1 MGNDAIKYSNK
12 AKSPKRRLLSAVVL
26 CGAMAFVALPRTA
39 AGTPP
44 VEAPHGAHKGHAH
57 GDGDG
62 HKHGKTSA
70 HGGHLDNWWSLSY
83 GPGKAH
89 KNPPLGWGIVNFLI
103 LLYLLYRFAGKPF
116 KAYLQK
122 RHDGVR
128 NALDEAKQMREQAR
142 EKLAE
147 IDEKLK
153 GLNDEVKAIREH
165 VKKDAEIERDRIVAA
180 AETEAQR
187 IVEAADRTMT
197 EEIKRIRAQLEVEA
211 VDAAIS
217 AAEKLLRKKVTE
229 ADRKRL
235 DEQYLTQ
242 FTSGGSN

>member
-12 AKSPKRRLLSAVVL
+12 AKSPRRLLSAIVL

-39 AGTPP
+39 
-44 VEAPHGAHKGHAH
+44 
-57 GDGDG
+57 
-62 HKHGKTSA
+62 
-70 HGGHLDNWWSLSY
+70 
-83 GPGKAH
+83 
-89 KNPPLGWGIVNFLI
+89 
-103 LLYLLYRFAGKPF
+103 
-116 KAYLQK
+116 
-122 RHDGVR
+122 
-128 NALDEAKQMREQAR
+128 
-142 EKLAE
+142 
-147 IDEKLK
+147 
-153 GLNDEVKAIREH
+153 
-165 VKKDAEIERDRIVAA
+165 
-180 AETEAQR
+180 AQR

-242 FTSGGSN
+242 FSSGESN